1 MSGAARAAWPADTVV
16 GTRRET
22 DVPVLTVATLHCPPR
37 AERPGTTGVGQ
48 LAHLSLVIPSD
59 AVPQGIA
66 AAALGEV
73 SGQSGT
79 ADAGVC

>member
-22 DVPVLTVATLHCPPR
+22 DMPVLTVATLHRAPR
-37 AERPGTTGVGQ
+37 AVRPGTTTVGRH
-48 LAHLSLVIPSD
+48 AHLSLVIPSD
-59 AVPQGIA
+59 AVMQGIA